1 MHIRSDSKALLAR
14 VARLEGQIR
23 GLRATIERGED
34 SDCYA
39 VMQQL
44 AAARGAL
51 DGLIRLFIEGHI
63 REHVVGAGDPARER
77 AGEELIQTLRS
88 FLK

>member
-1 MHIRSDSKALLAR
+1 MHIRSDRKALLAR
-14 VARLEGQIR
+14 LARLDGQLR
-23 GLRATIERGED
+23 GVRMLVERGED

-51 DGLIRLFIEGHI
+51 DGLVRLFIEGHI
-63 REHVVGAGDPARER
+63 REHVVGAGDPARDK
-77 AGEELIQTLRS
+77 AGEELIQTIRS